1 MLDWAVGVDLGGTN
15 IRVAKV
21 DVMGKISQP
30 IFVEID
36 KADKRGADAPN
47 FAQIISIV
55 EGMISSNQ
63 EHPPL
68 GIGFGVTGPI
78 NVETGIIDNPFT
90 LPAYFQ
96 GNIKKTLEDK
106 FNLKV
111 VVENDANVACIGEAI
126 FGAGAGAT
134 MVACLILGTGVGVG
148 VINNGVIYRGANG
161 VHPEAG
167 HVHVDP
173 TGPLCYCGRNGC
185 LEALV
190 SGTALKN
197 IGVRRGVLTA
207 EQNGKDLADLAE
219 AGNKEAVQIMLE
231 AQQALGLGVV
241 NLIYTYGPEKII
253 ITGSA
258 LSRSDS
264 LLVKLQAIADEASA
278 YTKLRSEIK
287 YGSLGDWAG
296 TIGAATRIL
305 KSL

>member
-1 MLDWAVGVDLGGTN
+1 MLDWAIGIDLGGTN

-21 DVMGKISQP
+21 DVLGKVSQP

-36 KADKRGADAPN
+36 KGYTDSPN

-55 EGMISSNQ
+55 ERMISSNQ

-78 NVETGIIDNPFT
+78 NVKTGIIDNPFT

-111 VVENDANVACIGEAI
+111 IVENDANAACIGEAI
-126 FGAGAGAT
+126 FGAGEGAE

-148 VINNGVIYRGANG
+148 VINNGVVYRGANG
-161 VHPEAG
+161 AHPEAG
-167 HVHVDP
+167 HLHVDP
-173 TGPLCYCGRNGC
+173 TGPFCYCGRNGC

-197 IGVRRGVLTA
+197 IGVERGVLTA
-207 EQNGKDLADLAE
+207 GQNGKDLADLAE

-231 AQQALGLGVV
+231 AQEALGLGVV
-241 NLIYTYGPEKII
+241 NLIYTYGPEK
-253 ITGSA
+253 
-258 LSRSDS
+258 S
-264 LLVKLQAIADEASA
+264 LLPVVP
-278 YTKLRSEIK
+278 
-287 YGSLGDWAG
+287 
-296 TIGAATRIL
+296 
-305 KSL
+305 

>member
-1 MLDWAVGVDLGGTN
+1 MLDWAIGIDLGGTN

-21 DVMGKISQP
+21 DALGKVSQP

-36 KADKRGADAPN
+36 KSYVDSPN

-55 EGMISSNQ
+55 EGIISSNQ

-78 NVETGIIDNPFT
+78 NVKTGIIDNPFT
-90 LPAYFQ
+90 LPAFFQ
-96 GNIKKTLEDK
+96 GNIKKTLEDR

-111 VVENDANVACIGEAI
+111 AVENDANAACIGEAI
-126 FGAGAGAT
+126 FGAGEGADI
-134 MVACLILGTGVGVG
+134 VACLILGTGVGVG
-148 VINNGVIYRGANG
+148 VINNGVVYRGANG
-161 VHPEAG
+161 AHPEAG
-167 HVHVDP
+167 HVHVDA

-197 IGVRRGVLTA
+197 IGVERGVLSA
-207 EQNGKDLADLAE
+207 GQNAKDLVRLAE
-219 AGNKEAVQIMLE
+219 TGNKDAVQIMQE

-253 ITGSA
+253 ITGGA
-258 LSRSDS
+258 LSRTDS
-264 LLVKLQAIADEASA
+264 LLIKLQAIADEACT

-287 YGSLGDWAG
+287 FGSLGDWAG
-296 TIGAATRIL
+296 TIGAATRIIR
-305 KSL
+305 SW

>member
-1 MLDWAVGVDLGGTN
+1 MLDWAIGIDLGGTN

-21 DVMGKISQP
+21 DVLGKVSQP

-36 KADKRGADAPN
+36 KSYADSPN

-55 EGMISSNQ
+55 DEIISSNQ

-78 NVETGIIDNPFT
+78 NVKTGIIDNPFT
-90 LPAYFQ
+90 LPAFFQ
-96 GNIKKTLEDK
+96 GNIKKTLEDR

-111 VVENDANVACIGEAI
+111 AVENDANAACIGEAI
-126 FGAGAGAT
+126 FGAGEGADI
-134 MVACLILGTGVGVG
+134 VACLILGTGVGVG
-148 VINNGVIYRGANG
+148 VINNGVVYRGANG
-161 VHPEAG
+161 AHPEAG
-167 HVHVDP
+167 HVHVDA

-197 IGVRRGVLTA
+197 IGVERGVLSA
-207 EQNGKDLADLAE
+207 GQNAKDLVRLAE
-219 AGNKEAVQIMLE
+219 TGNKDAVQIMQE

-253 ITGSA
+253 ITGGA
-258 LSRSDS
+258 LSRTDS
-264 LLVKLQAIADEASA
+264 LLIKLQAIADEACT

-287 YGSLGDWAG
+287 FGSLGDWAG
-296 TIGAATRIL
+296 TIGAATRIIR
-305 KSL
+305 SW

>member
-1 MLDWAVGVDLGGTN
+1 MLDWAVGIDLGGTN

-21 DVMGKISQP
+21 DALGKVSQP

-36 KADKRGADAPN
+36 KSYADSPN

-55 EGMISSNQ
+55 EGIISCNQ

-78 NVETGIIDNPFT
+78 NVKTGIIDNPFT

-96 GNIKKTLEDK
+96 GNIKKTLEDR

-111 VVENDANVACIGEAI
+111 AVENDANAACIGEAI
-126 FGAGAGAT
+126 FGAGEGADI
-134 MVACLILGTGVGVG
+134 VACLILGTGVGVG
-148 VINNGVIYRGANG
+148 VINNGVVYRGANG
-161 VHPEAG
+161 AHPEAG
-167 HVHVDP
+167 HVHVDA

-197 IGVRRGVLTA
+197 IGVERGVLSA
-207 EQNGKDLADLAE
+207 GQNAKDLVRLAE
-219 AGNKEAVQIMLE
+219 TGNKDAVQIMQE

-253 ITGSA
+253 ITGGA
-258 LSRSDS
+258 LSRTDT
-264 LLVKLQAIADEASA
+264 LLIKLQAIADEACT
-278 YTKLRSEIK
+278 YTKLKSEIK
-287 YGSLGDWAG
+287 FGSLGDWAG
-296 TIGAATRIL
+296 TIGAATRIIR
-305 KSL
+305 SW

>member
-1 MLDWAVGVDLGGTN
+1 MLDWAIGIDLGGTN

-21 DVMGKISQP
+21 DVLGKVSQP

-36 KADKRGADAPN
+36 KSYVDSPN

-55 EGMISSNQ
+55 DEIISSNQ

-78 NVETGIIDNPFT
+78 NVKTGIIDNPFT
-90 LPAYFQ
+90 LPAFFQ
-96 GNIKKTLEDK
+96 GNIKKTLEDR

-111 VVENDANVACIGEAI
+111 AVENDANAACIGEAI
-126 FGAGAGAT
+126 FGAGEGADI
-134 MVACLILGTGVGVG
+134 VACLILGTGVGVG
-148 VINNGVIYRGANG
+148 VINNGVVYRGANG
-161 VHPEAG
+161 AHPEAG
-167 HVHVDP
+167 HVHVDA

-197 IGVRRGVLTA
+197 IGVERGVLTA
-207 EQNGKDLADLAE
+207 GQNAKDLVRLAE
-219 AGNKEAVQIMLE
+219 TGNKDAVQIMQE

-253 ITGSA
+253 ITGGA
-258 LSRSDS
+258 LSRTDS
-264 LLVKLQAIADEASA
+264 LLIKLQAIADEACT

-287 YGSLGDWAG
+287 FGSLGDWAG
-296 TIGAATRIL
+296 TIGAATRIIR
-305 KSL
+305 SW

>member
-1 MLDWAVGVDLGGTN
+1 MLDWAVGIDLGGTN

-21 DVMGKISQP
+21 DALGKVSQP

-36 KADKRGADAPN
+36 KSYVDSPN

-55 EGMISSNQ
+55 EGIISSNQ

-78 NVETGIIDNPFT
+78 NVKTGIIDNPFT
-90 LPAYFQ
+90 LPAFFQ
-96 GNIKKTLEDK
+96 GNIKKTLEDR

-111 VVENDANVACIGEAI
+111 AVENDANAACIGEAI
-126 FGAGAGAT
+126 FGAGEGADI
-134 MVACLILGTGVGVG
+134 VACLILGTGVGVG
-148 VINNGVIYRGANG
+148 VINNGVVYRGANG
-161 VHPEAG
+161 AHPEAG
-167 HVHVDP
+167 HVHVDA
-173 TGPLCYCGRNGC
+173 TGPLCYCGKNGC

-197 IGVRRGVLTA
+197 IGVERGVLSA
-207 EQNGKDLADLAE
+207 GQNAKDLVRLAE
-219 AGNKEAVQIMLE
+219 TGNKDAVQIMQE

-253 ITGSA
+253 ITGGA
-258 LSRSDS
+258 LSRTDS
-264 LLVKLQAIADEASA
+264 LLIKLQAIADEACT

-287 YGSLGDWAG
+287 FGSLGDWAG
-296 TIGAATRIL
+296 TIGAATRIIR
-305 KSL
+305 SW

>member
-1 MLDWAVGVDLGGTN
+1 MLDWAIGIDLGGTN

-21 DVMGKISQP
+21 DVLGKVSQP

-36 KADKRGADAPN
+36 KSYADSPN

-55 EGMISSNQ
+55 DEIISSNQ

-78 NVETGIIDNPFT
+78 NVKTGIIDNPFT
-90 LPAYFQ
+90 LPAFFQ
-96 GNIKKTLEDK
+96 GNIKKTLEDR

-111 VVENDANVACIGEAI
+111 AVENDANAACIGEAI
-126 FGAGAGAT
+126 FGAGEGADI
-134 MVACLILGTGVGVG
+134 VACLILGTGVGVG
-148 VINNGVIYRGANG
+148 VINNGVVYRGANG
-161 VHPEAG
+161 AHPEAG
-167 HVHVDP
+167 HVHVDA

-197 IGVRRGVLTA
+197 IGVERGVLTA
-207 EQNGKDLADLAE
+207 GQNAKDLVRLAE
-219 AGNKEAVQIMLE
+219 TGNKDAVQIMQE

-253 ITGSA
+253 ITGGA
-258 LSRSDS
+258 LSRTDS
-264 LLVKLQAIADEASA
+264 LLIKLQAIADEACT

-287 YGSLGDWAG
+287 FGSLGDWAG
-296 TIGAATRIL
+296 TIGAATRIIR
-305 KSL
+305 SW

>member
-1 MLDWAVGVDLGGTN
+1 MLDWAVGIDLGGTN

-21 DVMGKISQP
+21 DALGKVSQP

-36 KADKRGADAPN
+36 KSYVDSPN

-55 EGMISSNQ
+55 DEIISSNQ

-78 NVETGIIDNPFT
+78 NVKTGIIDNPFT
-90 LPAYFQ
+90 LPAFFQ
-96 GNIKKTLEDK
+96 GNIKKTLEDR

-111 VVENDANVACIGEAI
+111 AVENDANAACIGEAI
-126 FGAGAGAT
+126 FGAGEGADI
-134 MVACLILGTGVGVG
+134 VACLILGTGVGVG
-148 VINNGVIYRGANG
+148 VINNGVVYRGANG
-161 VHPEAG
+161 AHPEAG
-167 HVHVDP
+167 HVHVDA
-173 TGPLCYCGRNGC
+173 TGPLCYCGKNGC

-197 IGVRRGVLTA
+197 IGVERGVLTA
-207 EQNGKDLADLAE
+207 GQNAKDLVRLAE
-219 AGNKEAVQIMLE
+219 TGNKDAVQIMQE

-253 ITGSA
+253 ITGGA
-258 LSRSDS
+258 LSRTDS
-264 LLVKLQAIADEASA
+264 LLIKLQAIADEACT

-287 YGSLGDWAG
+287 FGSLGDWAG
-296 TIGAATRIL
+296 TIGAATRIIR
-305 KSL
+305 SW

>member
-1 MLDWAVGVDLGGTN
+1 MLDWAVGIDLGGTN

-21 DVMGKISQP
+21 DALGKVSQP

-36 KADKRGADAPN
+36 KSYVDSPN

-55 EGMISSNQ
+55 EGIISSNQ

-78 NVETGIIDNPFT
+78 NVKTGIIDNPFT
-90 LPAYFQ
+90 LPAFFQ
-96 GNIKKTLEDK
+96 GNIKKTLEDR

-111 VVENDANVACIGEAI
+111 AVENDANAACIGEAI
-126 FGAGAGAT
+126 FGAGEGADI
-134 MVACLILGTGVGVG
+134 VACLILGTGVGVG
-148 VINNGVIYRGANG
+148 VINNGVVYRGANG
-161 VHPEAG
+161 AHPEAG
-167 HVHVDP
+167 HVHVDA
-173 TGPLCYCGRNGC
+173 TGPLCYCGKNGC

-197 IGVRRGVLTA
+197 IGVERGVLTA
-207 EQNGKDLADLAE
+207 GQNAKDLVRLAE
-219 AGNKEAVQIMLE
+219 TGNKDAVQIMQE

-253 ITGSA
+253 ITGGA
-258 LSRSDS
+258 LSRTDS
-264 LLVKLQAIADEASA
+264 LLIKLQAIADEACT

-287 YGSLGDWAG
+287 FGSLGDWAG
-296 TIGAATRIL
+296 TIGAATRIIR
-305 KSL
+305 SW

>member
-1 MLDWAVGVDLGGTN
+1 MLDWAVGIDLGGTN

-21 DVMGKISQP
+21 DALGKVSQP

-36 KADKRGADAPN
+36 KSYADSPN

-55 EGMISSNQ
+55 EGIISCNQ

-78 NVETGIIDNPFT
+78 NVKTGIIDNPFT

-96 GNIKKTLEDK
+96 GNIKKTLEDR

-111 VVENDANVACIGEAI
+111 VVENDANAACIGEAI
-126 FGAGAGAT
+126 FGAGEGADI
-134 MVACLILGTGVGVG
+134 VACLILGTGVGVG
-148 VINNGVIYRGANG
+148 VINNGVVYRGANG
-161 VHPEAG
+161 AHPEAG
-167 HVHVDP
+167 HVHVDA

-197 IGVRRGVLTA
+197 IGVERGVLSA
-207 EQNGKDLADLAE
+207 GQNAKDLVRLAE
-219 AGNKEAVQIMLE
+219 TGNKDAVQIMQE

-253 ITGSA
+253 ITGGA
-258 LSRSDS
+258 LSRTDT
-264 LLVKLQAIADEASA
+264 LLIKLQAIADEACT
-278 YTKLRSEIK
+278 YTKLKSEIK
-287 YGSLGDWAG
+287 FGSLGDWAG
-296 TIGAATRIL
+296 TIGAATRIIR
-305 KSL
+305 SW

>member
-1 MLDWAVGVDLGGTN
+1 MLDWAIGIDLGGTN

-21 DVMGKISQP
+21 DVLGKVSQP

-36 KADKRGADAPN
+36 KSYADSPN

-55 EGMISSNQ
+55 DEIISSNQ

-78 NVETGIIDNPFT
+78 NVKTGIIDNPFT
-90 LPAYFQ
+90 LPAFFQ
-96 GNIKKTLEDK
+96 GNIKKTLEDR

-111 VVENDANVACIGEAI
+111 AVENDANAACIGEAI
-126 FGAGAGAT
+126 FGAGEGADI
-134 MVACLILGTGVGVG
+134 VACLILGTGVGVG
-148 VINNGVIYRGANG
+148 VINNGVVYRGANG
-161 VHPEAG
+161 AHPEAG
-167 HVHVDP
+167 HVHVDA
-173 TGPLCYCGRNGC
+173 TGPLCYCGKNGC

-197 IGVRRGVLTA
+197 IGVERGVLSA
-207 EQNGKDLADLAE
+207 GQNAKDLVRLAE
-219 AGNKEAVQIMLE
+219 TGNQDAVQIMQE

-253 ITGSA
+253 ITGGA
-258 LSRSDS
+258 LSRTDS
-264 LLVKLQAIADEASA
+264 LLIKLQAIADEACT

-287 YGSLGDWAG
+287 FGSLGDWAG
-296 TIGAATRIL
+296 TIGAATRIIR
-305 KSL
+305 SW

>member
-1 MLDWAVGVDLGGTN
+1 MLDWAIGIDLGGTN

-21 DVMGKISQP
+21 DVLGKVSQP

-36 KADKRGADAPN
+36 KSYADSPN

-55 EGMISSNQ
+55 DEIISSNQ

-78 NVETGIIDNPFT
+78 NVKTGIIDNPFT
-90 LPAYFQ
+90 LPAFFQ
-96 GNIKKTLEDK
+96 GNIKKTLEDR

-111 VVENDANVACIGEAI
+111 AVENDANAACIGEAI
-126 FGAGAGAT
+126 FGAGEGADI
-134 MVACLILGTGVGVG
+134 VACLILGTGVGVG
-148 VINNGVIYRGANG
+148 VINNGVVYRGANG
-161 VHPEAG
+161 AHPEAG
-167 HVHVDP
+167 HVHVDA
-173 TGPLCYCGRNGC
+173 TGPLCYCGKNGC

-197 IGVRRGVLTA
+197 IGVERGVLTA
-207 EQNGKDLADLAE
+207 GQNAKDLVRLAE
-219 AGNKEAVQIMLE
+219 TGNKDAVQIMQE

-253 ITGSA
+253 ITGGA
-258 LSRSDS
+258 LSRTDS
-264 LLVKLQAIADEASA
+264 LLIKLQAIADEACT

-287 YGSLGDWAG
+287 FGSLGDWAG
-296 TIGAATRIL
+296 TIGAATRIIR
-305 KSL
+305 SW

>member
-1 MLDWAVGVDLGGTN
+1 MLDWAIGIDLGGTN

-21 DVMGKISQP
+21 DVLGKVSQP
-30 IFVEID
+30 IFVDID
-36 KADKRGADAPN
+36 KSYADSPN

-55 EGMISSNQ
+55 DEIISSNQ

-78 NVETGIIDNPFT
+78 NVKTGIIDNPFT
-90 LPAYFQ
+90 LPAFFQ
-96 GNIKKTLEDK
+96 GNIKKTLEDR

-111 VVENDANVACIGEAI
+111 AVENDANAACIGEAI
-126 FGAGAGAT
+126 FGAGEGADI
-134 MVACLILGTGVGVG
+134 VACLILGTGVGVG
-148 VINNGVIYRGANG
+148 VINNGVVYRGANG
-161 VHPEAG
+161 AHPEAG
-167 HVHVDP
+167 HVHVDA

-197 IGVRRGVLTA
+197 IGVERGVLSA
-207 EQNGKDLADLAE
+207 GQNAKDLVRLAE
-219 AGNKEAVQIMLE
+219 TGNQDAVQIMQE

-253 ITGSA
+253 ITGGA
-258 LSRSDS
+258 LSRTDS
-264 LLVKLQAIADEASA
+264 LLIKLQAIADEACT

-287 YGSLGDWAG
+287 FGSLGDWAG
-296 TIGAATRIL
+296 AIGAATRII

>member
-1 MLDWAVGVDLGGTN
+1 MLDWAVGIDLGGTN

-21 DVMGKISQP
+21 DVLGKVSQP

-36 KADKRGADAPN
+36 KSYADSPN

-55 EGMISSNQ
+55 DEIISSNQ

-78 NVETGIIDNPFT
+78 NVKTGIIDNPFT
-90 LPAYFQ
+90 LPAFFQ
-96 GNIKKTLEDK
+96 GNIKKTLEDR

-111 VVENDANVACIGEAI
+111 AVENDANAACIGEAI
-126 FGAGAGAT
+126 FGAGEGADI
-134 MVACLILGTGVGVG
+134 VACLILGTGVGVG
-148 VINNGVIYRGANG
+148 VINNGVVYRGANG
-161 VHPEAG
+161 AHPEAG
-167 HVHVDP
+167 HVHVDA

-185 LEALV
+185 LETLV

-197 IGVRRGVLTA
+197 IGVERGVLSA
-207 EQNGKDLADLAE
+207 GQNAKNLVRLAE
-219 AGNKEAVQIMLE
+219 TGNKDAVQIMQE

-253 ITGSA
+253 ITGGA
-258 LSRSDS
+258 LSRTDS
-264 LLVKLQAIADEASA
+264 LLIKLQAIADEACT

-287 YGSLGDWAG
+287 FGSLGDWAG
-296 TIGAATRIL
+296 TIGAATRIIR
-305 KSL
+305 SW

>member
-1 MLDWAVGVDLGGTN
+1 MLDWAIGIDLGGTN

-21 DVMGKISQP
+21 DVLGKVSQP

-36 KADKRGADAPN
+36 KSYADSPN

-55 EGMISSNQ
+55 DEIISSNQ

-78 NVETGIIDNPFT
+78 NVKTGIIDNPFT
-90 LPAYFQ
+90 LPAFFQ
-96 GNIKKTLEDK
+96 GNIKKTLEDR

-111 VVENDANVACIGEAI
+111 AVENDANAACIGEAI
-126 FGAGAGAT
+126 FGAGEGADI
-134 MVACLILGTGVGVG
+134 VACLILGTGVGVG
-148 VINNGVIYRGANG
+148 VINNGVVYRGANG
-161 VHPEAG
+161 AHPEAG
-167 HVHVDP
+167 HVHVDA

-197 IGVRRGVLTA
+197 IGVERGVLSA
-207 EQNGKDLADLAE
+207 GQNAKNLVRLAE
-219 AGNKEAVQIMLE
+219 TGNKDAVQIMQE

-253 ITGSA
+253 ITGGA
-258 LSRSDS
+258 LSRTDS
-264 LLVKLQAIADEASA
+264 LLIKLQAIADEACT

-287 YGSLGDWAG
+287 FGSLGDWAG
-296 TIGAATRIL
+296 TIGAATRIIR
-305 KSL
+305 SW

>member
-1 MLDWAVGVDLGGTN
+1 MLDWAVGIDLGGTN

-21 DVMGKISQP
+21 DVLGKVSQP

-36 KADKRGADAPN
+36 KSYADSPN

-55 EGMISSNQ
+55 DEIISTNQ

-78 NVETGIIDNPFT
+78 NVKTGIIDNPFT
-90 LPAYFQ
+90 LPAFFQ
-96 GNIKKTLEDK
+96 GNIKKTLEDR

-111 VVENDANVACIGEAI
+111 AVENDANAACIGEAI
-126 FGAGAGAT
+126 FGAGEGADI
-134 MVACLILGTGVGVG
+134 VACLILGTGVGVG
-148 VINNGVIYRGANG
+148 VINNGVVYRGANG
-161 VHPEAG
+161 AHPEAG
-167 HVHVDP
+167 HVHVDA

-197 IGVRRGVLTA
+197 IGVERGVLSA
-207 EQNGKDLADLAE
+207 GQNAKDLVRLAE
-219 AGNKEAVQIMLE
+219 TGNKDAVQIMQE

-253 ITGSA
+253 ITGGA
-258 LSRSDS
+258 LSRTDT
-264 LLVKLQAIADEASA
+264 LLIKLQAIADEACT

-287 YGSLGDWAG
+287 FGSLGDWAG
-296 TIGAATRIL
+296 TIGAATRIIR
-305 KSL
+305 SW

>member
-1 MLDWAVGVDLGGTN
+1 MLDWAVGIDLGGTN

-21 DVMGKISQP
+21 DALGKVSQP

-36 KADKRGADAPN
+36 KSYVDSPN

-55 EGMISSNQ
+55 EGIISSNQ

-78 NVETGIIDNPFT
+78 NVKTGIIDNPFT
-90 LPAYFQ
+90 LPAFFQ
-96 GNIKKTLEDK
+96 GNIKKTLEDR

-111 VVENDANVACIGEAI
+111 AVENDANAACIGEAI
-126 FGAGAGAT
+126 FGAGEGADI
-134 MVACLILGTGVGVG
+134 VACLILGTGVGVG
-148 VINNGVIYRGANG
+148 VINNGVVYRGANG
-161 VHPEAG
+161 AHPEAG
-167 HVHVDP
+167 HVHVDA

-197 IGVRRGVLTA
+197 IGVERGVLSA
-207 EQNGKDLADLAE
+207 GQNAKDLVRLAE
-219 AGNKEAVQIMLE
+219 TGNKDAVQIMQE

-253 ITGSA
+253 ITGGA
-258 LSRSDS
+258 LSRTDS
-264 LLVKLQAIADEASA
+264 LLIKLQAIADEACT

-287 YGSLGDWAG
+287 FGSLGDWAG
-296 TIGAATRIL
+296 TIGAATRIIR
-305 KSL
+305 SW

>member
-1 MLDWAVGVDLGGTN
+1 MLDWAIGIDLGGTN

-21 DVMGKISQP
+21 DVLGKVSQP

-36 KADKRGADAPN
+36 KSYADSPN

-55 EGMISSNQ
+55 DEIISSNQ

-78 NVETGIIDNPFT
+78 NVKTGIIDNPFT
-90 LPAYFQ
+90 LPAFFQ
-96 GNIKKTLEDK
+96 GNIKKTLEDR

-111 VVENDANVACIGEAI
+111 AVENDANAACIGEAI
-126 FGAGAGAT
+126 FGAGEGADI
-134 MVACLILGTGVGVG
+134 VACLILGTGVGVG
-148 VINNGVIYRGANG
+148 VINNGVVYRGANG
-161 VHPEAG
+161 AHPEAG
-167 HVHVDP
+167 HVHVDA

-185 LEALV
+185 LETLV

-197 IGVRRGVLTA
+197 IGVERGVLSA
-207 EQNGKDLADLAE
+207 GQNAKNLVRLAE
-219 AGNKEAVQIMLE
+219 TGNKDAVQIMQE

-253 ITGSA
+253 ITGGA
-258 LSRSDS
+258 LSRTDS
-264 LLVKLQAIADEASA
+264 LLIKLQAIADEACT

-287 YGSLGDWAG
+287 FGSLGDWAG
-296 TIGAATRIL
+296 TIGAATRIIR
-305 KSL
+305 SW

>member
-1 MLDWAVGVDLGGTN
+1 MLDWAVGIDLGGTN

-21 DVMGKISQP
+21 DALGKVSQP

-36 KADKRGADAPN
+36 KSYADSPN

-55 EGMISSNQ
+55 DEIISSNQ

-78 NVETGIIDNPFT
+78 NVKTGIIDNPFT
-90 LPAYFQ
+90 LPAFFQ
-96 GNIKKTLEDK
+96 GNIKKTLEDR

-111 VVENDANVACIGEAI
+111 AVENDANAACIGEAI
-126 FGAGAGAT
+126 FGAGEGADI
-134 MVACLILGTGVGVG
+134 VACLILGTGVGVG
-148 VINNGVIYRGANG
+148 VINNGVVYRGANG
-161 VHPEAG
+161 AHPEAG
-167 HVHVDP
+167 HVHVDA

-197 IGVRRGVLTA
+197 IGVERGVLSA
-207 EQNGKDLADLAE
+207 GQNAKDLVRLAE
-219 AGNKEAVQIMLE
+219 TGNKDAVQIMQE

-253 ITGSA
+253 ITGGA
-258 LSRSDS
+258 LSRTDT
-264 LLVKLQAIADEASA
+264 LLIKLQAIADEACT

-287 YGSLGDWAG
+287 FGSLGDWAG
-296 TIGAATRIL
+296 TIGAATRIIR
-305 KSL
+305 SW

>member
-1 MLDWAVGVDLGGTN
+1 MLDWAIGIDLGGTN

-21 DVMGKISQP
+21 DVLGKVSQP

-36 KADKRGADAPN
+36 KSYADSPN

-55 EGMISSNQ
+55 DEIISSNQ

-78 NVETGIIDNPFT
+78 NVKTGIIDNPFT
-90 LPAYFQ
+90 LPAFFQ
-96 GNIKKTLEDK
+96 GNIKKTLEDR

-111 VVENDANVACIGEAI
+111 AVENDANAACIGEAI
-126 FGAGAGAT
+126 FGAGEGADI
-134 MVACLILGTGVGVG
+134 VACLILGTGVGVG
-148 VINNGVIYRGANG
+148 VINNGVVYRGANG
-161 VHPEAG
+161 AHPEAG
-167 HVHVDP
+167 HVHVDA
-173 TGPLCYCGRNGC
+173 TGPLCYCGKNGC

-197 IGVRRGVLTA
+197 IGVERGVLSA
-207 EQNGKDLADLAE
+207 GQNAKDLVHLAE
-219 AGNKEAVQIMLE
+219 TGNKDAVQIMQE

-253 ITGSA
+253 ITGGA
-258 LSRSDS
+258 LSRTDS
-264 LLVKLQAIADEASA
+264 LLIKLQAIADEACT

-287 YGSLGDWAG
+287 FGSLGDWAG
-296 TIGAATRIL
+296 TIGAATRIIR
-305 KSL
+305 SW

>member
-1 MLDWAVGVDLGGTN
+1 MLDWAVGIDLGGTN

-21 DVMGKISQP
+21 DALGKVSQP

-36 KADKRGADAPN
+36 KSYVDSPN

-55 EGMISSNQ
+55 EGIISSNQ

-78 NVETGIIDNPFT
+78 NVKTGIIDNPFT
-90 LPAYFQ
+90 LPAFFQ
-96 GNIKKTLEDK
+96 GNIKKTLEDR

-111 VVENDANVACIGEAI
+111 AVENDANAACIGEAI
-126 FGAGAGAT
+126 FGAGEGADI
-134 MVACLILGTGVGVG
+134 VACLILGTGVGVG
-148 VINNGVIYRGANG
+148 VINNGVVYRGANG
-161 VHPEAG
+161 AHPEAG
-167 HVHVDP
+167 HVHVDA

-197 IGVRRGVLTA
+197 IGVERGVLSA
-207 EQNGKDLADLAE
+207 GQNAKDLVRLAE
-219 AGNKEAVQIMLE
+219 TGNQDAVQIMQE

-253 ITGSA
+253 ITGGA
-258 LSRSDS
+258 LSRTDS
-264 LLVKLQAIADEASA
+264 LLIKLQAIADEACT

-287 YGSLGDWAG
+287 FGSLGDWAG
-296 TIGAATRIL
+296 TIGAATRIIR
-305 KSL
+305 SW

>member
-1 MLDWAVGVDLGGTN
+1 MLDWAVGIDLGGTN

-21 DVMGKISQP
+21 DALGKVSQP

-36 KADKRGADAPN
+36 KSYADSPN

-55 EGMISSNQ
+55 DEIISSNQ

-78 NVETGIIDNPFT
+78 NVKTGIIDNPFT
-90 LPAYFQ
+90 LPSFFQ
-96 GNIKKTLEDK
+96 GNIKKTLEDR

-111 VVENDANVACIGEAI
+111 AVENDANAACIGEAI
-126 FGAGAGAT
+126 FGAGEGADI
-134 MVACLILGTGVGVG
+134 VACLILGTGVGVG
-148 VINNGVIYRGANG
+148 VINNGVVYRGANG
-161 VHPEAG
+161 AHPEAG
-167 HVHVDP
+167 HVHVDA

-197 IGVRRGVLTA
+197 IGVERGVLSA
-207 EQNGKDLADLAE
+207 GQNAKDLVRLAE
-219 AGNKEAVQIMLE
+219 TGNKDAVQIMQE

-253 ITGSA
+253 ITGGA
-258 LSRSDS
+258 LSRTDS
-264 LLVKLQAIADEASA
+264 LLIKLQAIADEACT

-287 YGSLGDWAG
+287 FGSLGDWAG
-296 TIGAATRIL
+296 TIGAATRIIR
-305 KSL
+305 SW

>member
-1 MLDWAVGVDLGGTN
+1 MLDWAIGIDLGGTN

-21 DVMGKISQP
+21 DVLGKVSQP

-36 KADKRGADAPN
+36 KSYADSPN

-55 EGMISSNQ
+55 DEIISSNQ

-78 NVETGIIDNPFT
+78 NVKTGIIDNPFT
-90 LPAYFQ
+90 LPAFFQ
-96 GNIKKTLEDK
+96 GNIKKTLEDR

-111 VVENDANVACIGEAI
+111 AVENDANAACIGEAT
-126 FGAGAGAT
+126 FGAGEGADI
-134 MVACLILGTGVGVG
+134 VACLILGTGVGVG
-148 VINNGVIYRGANG
+148 VINNGVVYRGANG
-161 VHPEAG
+161 AHPEAG
-167 HVHVDP
+167 HVHVDA

-185 LEALV
+185 LETLV

-197 IGVRRGVLTA
+197 IGVERGVLSA
-207 EQNGKDLADLAE
+207 GQNAKNLVRLAE
-219 AGNKEAVQIMLE
+219 TGNKDAVQIMQE

-253 ITGSA
+253 ITGGA
-258 LSRSDS
+258 LSRTDS
-264 LLVKLQAIADEASA
+264 LLIKLQAIADEACT

-287 YGSLGDWAG
+287 FGSLGEWAG
-296 TIGAATRIL
+296 TIGAATRIIR
-305 KSL
+305 SW

>member
-1 MLDWAVGVDLGGTN
+1 MLDWAVGIDLGGTN

-21 DVMGKISQP
+21 DALGKVSQP

-36 KADKRGADAPN
+36 KSYADSPN

-55 EGMISSNQ
+55 DEIISSSQ

-78 NVETGIIDNPFT
+78 NVKTGIIDNPFT

-96 GNIKKTLEDK
+96 GNIKKTLEDR

-111 VVENDANVACIGEAI
+111 VVENDANAACIGEAI
-126 FGAGAGAT
+126 FGAGEGADI
-134 MVACLILGTGVGVG
+134 VACLILGTGVGVG
-148 VINNGVIYRGANG
+148 VINNGVVYRGANG
-161 VHPEAG
+161 AHPEAG
-167 HVHVDP
+167 HVHVDA

-197 IGVRRGVLTA
+197 IGVERGVLSA
-207 EQNGKDLADLAE
+207 GQNAKDLVRLAE
-219 AGNKEAVQIMLE
+219 TGNKDAVQIMQE

-253 ITGSA
+253 ITGGA
-258 LSRSDS
+258 LSRTDT
-264 LLVKLQAIADEASA
+264 LLIKLQAIADEACT
-278 YTKLRSEIK
+278 YTKLKSEIK
-287 YGSLGDWAG
+287 FGSLGDWAG
-296 TIGAATRIL
+296 TIGAATRIIR
-305 KSL
+305 SW

>member
-1 MLDWAVGVDLGGTN
+1 MLDWAIGIDLGGTN

-21 DVMGKISQP
+21 DVLGKVSQP

-36 KADKRGADAPN
+36 KSYADSPN

-55 EGMISSNQ
+55 DEIISSNQ

-78 NVETGIIDNPFT
+78 NVKTGIIDNPFT
-90 LPAYFQ
+90 LPAFFQ
-96 GNIKKTLEDK
+96 GNIKKTLEDR

-111 VVENDANVACIGEAI
+111 AVENDANAACIGEAI
-126 FGAGAGAT
+126 FGAGEGADI
-134 MVACLILGTGVGVG
+134 VACLILGTGVGVG
-148 VINNGVIYRGANG
+148 VINNGVVYRGANG
-161 VHPEAG
+161 AHPEAG
-167 HVHVDP
+167 HVHVDA

-197 IGVRRGVLTA
+197 IGVERGVLSA
-207 EQNGKDLADLAE
+207 GQNAKDLVRLAE
-219 AGNKEAVQIMLE
+219 TGNKDAVQIMQE

-253 ITGSA
+253 ITGGA
-258 LSRSDS
+258 LSRTDS
-264 LLVKLQAIADEASA
+264 LLIKLQAIADEACT

-287 YGSLGDWAG
+287 FGSIGDWAG
-296 TIGAATRIL
+296 TIGAATRIIR
-305 KSL
+305 SW

>member
-1 MLDWAVGVDLGGTN
+1 MLDWAIGIDLGGTN

-21 DVMGKISQP
+21 DVLGKVSQP

-36 KADKRGADAPN
+36 KSYADSPN

-55 EGMISSNQ
+55 DEIISSNQ

-78 NVETGIIDNPFT
+78 NVKTGIIDNPFT
-90 LPAYFQ
+90 LPAFFQ
-96 GNIKKTLEDK
+96 GNIKKTLEDR

-111 VVENDANVACIGEAI
+111 AVENDANAACIGEAI
-126 FGAGAGAT
+126 FGAGEGADI
-134 MVACLILGTGVGVG
+134 VACLILGTGVGVG
-148 VINNGVIYRGANG
+148 VINNGVVYRGANG
-161 VHPEAG
+161 AHPEAG
-167 HVHVDP
+167 HVHVDA

-197 IGVRRGVLTA
+197 IGVERGVLSA
-207 EQNGKDLADLAE
+207 GQNAKDLVRLAE
-219 AGNKEAVQIMLE
+219 TGNQDAVQIMQE

-253 ITGSA
+253 ITGGA
-258 LSRSDS
+258 LSRTDS
-264 LLVKLQAIADEASA
+264 LLIKLQAIADEACT

-287 YGSLGDWAG
+287 FGSLGDWAG
-296 TIGAATRIL
+296 TIGAATRIIR
-305 KSL
+305 SW

>member
-1 MLDWAVGVDLGGTN
+1 MLDWAVGIDLGGTN

-21 DVMGKISQP
+21 DALGKVSQP

-36 KADKRGADAPN
+36 KSYADSPN

-55 EGMISSNQ
+55 DEIISSNQ

-78 NVETGIIDNPFT
+78 NVKTGIIDNPFT
-90 LPAYFQ
+90 LPAFFQ
-96 GNIKKTLEDK
+96 GNIKKTLEDR

-111 VVENDANVACIGEAI
+111 AVENDANAACIGEAI
-126 FGAGAGAT
+126 FGAGEGADI
-134 MVACLILGTGVGVG
+134 VACLILGTGVGVG
-148 VINNGVIYRGANG
+148 VINNGVVYRGANG
-161 VHPEAG
+161 AHPEAG
-167 HVHVDP
+167 HVHVDA

-197 IGVRRGVLTA
+197 IGVERGVLSA
-207 EQNGKDLADLAE
+207 GQNAKDLVRLAE
-219 AGNKEAVQIMLE
+219 TGNKDAVQIMQE

-253 ITGSA
+253 ITGGA
-258 LSRSDS
+258 LSRTDS
-264 LLVKLQAIADEASA
+264 LLIKLQAIADEACT

-287 YGSLGDWAG
+287 FGSLGDWAG
-296 TIGAATRIL
+296 TIGAATRIIR
-305 KSL
+305 SW

>member
-1 MLDWAVGVDLGGTN
+1 MLDWAVGIDLGGTN

-21 DVMGKISQP
+21 DALGKVSQP

-36 KADKRGADAPN
+36 KSYVDSPN

-55 EGMISSNQ
+55 EGIISSNQ

-78 NVETGIIDNPFT
+78 NVKTGIIDNPFT
-90 LPAYFQ
+90 LPAFFQ
-96 GNIKKTLEDK
+96 GNIKKTLEDR

-111 VVENDANVACIGEAI
+111 AVENDANAACIGEAI
-126 FGAGAGAT
+126 FGAGEGADI
-134 MVACLILGTGVGVG
+134 VACLILGTGVGVG
-148 VINNGVIYRGANG
+148 VINNGVVYRGANG
-161 VHPEAG
+161 AHPEAG
-167 HVHVDP
+167 HVHVDA
-173 TGPLCYCGRNGC
+173 TGPLCYCGKNGC

-197 IGVRRGVLTA
+197 IGVERGVLSA
-207 EQNGKDLADLAE
+207 GQNAKDLVRLAE
-219 AGNKEAVQIMLE
+219 TGNQDAVQIMQE

-253 ITGSA
+253 ITGGA
-258 LSRSDS
+258 LSRTDS
-264 LLVKLQAIADEASA
+264 LLIKLQAIADEACT

-287 YGSLGDWAG
+287 FGSLGDWAG
-296 TIGAATRIL
+296 TIGAATRIIR
-305 KSL
+305 SW

>member
-1 MLDWAVGVDLGGTN
+1 MLDWAVGIDLGGTN

-21 DVMGKISQP
+21 DVLGKVSQP

-36 KADKRGADAPN
+36 KSYADSPN

-55 EGMISSNQ
+55 DEIISTNQ

-78 NVETGIIDNPFT
+78 NVKTGIIDNPFT
-90 LPAYFQ
+90 LPAFFQ
-96 GNIKKTLEDK
+96 GNIKKTLEDR

-111 VVENDANVACIGEAI
+111 AVENDANAACIGEAI
-126 FGAGAGAT
+126 FGAGEGADI
-134 MVACLILGTGVGVG
+134 VACLILGTGVGVG
-148 VINNGVIYRGANG
+148 VINNGVVYRGANG
-161 VHPEAG
+161 AHPEAG
-167 HVHVDP
+167 HVHVDA

-197 IGVRRGVLTA
+197 IGVERGVLSA
-207 EQNGKDLADLAE
+207 GQNAKDLVRLAE
-219 AGNKEAVQIMLE
+219 TGNKDAVQIMQE

-241 NLIYTYGPEKII
+241 NLIYTYGPEQII
-253 ITGSA
+253 ITGGA
-258 LSRSDS
+258 LSRTDT
-264 LLVKLQAIADEASA
+264 LLIKLQAIADEACT

-287 YGSLGDWAG
+287 FGSLGDWAG
-296 TIGAATRIL
+296 TIGAATRIIR
-305 KSL
+305 SW

>member
-1 MLDWAVGVDLGGTN
+1 MLDWAIGIDLGGTN

-21 DVMGKISQP
+21 DVLGKVSQP

-36 KADKRGADAPN
+36 KSYVDSPN

-55 EGMISSNQ
+55 DEIISSNQ

-78 NVETGIIDNPFT
+78 NVKTGIIDNPFT
-90 LPAYFQ
+90 LPAFFQ
-96 GNIKKTLEDK
+96 GNIKKTLEDR

-111 VVENDANVACIGEAI
+111 AVENDANAACIGEAI
-126 FGAGAGAT
+126 FGAGEGADI
-134 MVACLILGTGVGVG
+134 VACLILGTGVGVG
-148 VINNGVIYRGANG
+148 VINNGVVYRGANG
-161 VHPEAG
+161 AHPEAG
-167 HVHVDP
+167 HVHVDA
-173 TGPLCYCGRNGC
+173 TGPLCYCGKNGC

-197 IGVRRGVLTA
+197 IGVERGVLSA
-207 EQNGKDLADLAE
+207 GQNAKDLVRLAE
-219 AGNKEAVQIMLE
+219 TGNKDAVQIMQE

-253 ITGSA
+253 ITGGA
-258 LSRSDS
+258 LSRTDS
-264 LLVKLQAIADEASA
+264 LLIKLQAIADEACT

-287 YGSLGDWAG
+287 FGSLGDWAG
-296 TIGAATRIL
+296 TIGAATRIIR
-305 KSL
+305 SW

>member
-1 MLDWAVGVDLGGTN
+1 MLDWAVGIDLGGTN

-21 DVMGKISQP
+21 DALGKVSQP

-36 KADKRGADAPN
+36 KSYADSPN

-55 EGMISSNQ
+55 DEIISSNQ

-78 NVETGIIDNPFT
+78 NVKTGIIDNPFT
-90 LPAYFQ
+90 LPAFFQ
-96 GNIKKTLEDK
+96 GNIKKTLEDR

-111 VVENDANVACIGEAI
+111 AVENDANAACIGEAI
-126 FGAGAGAT
+126 FGAGEGADI
-134 MVACLILGTGVGVG
+134 VACLILGTGVGVG
-148 VINNGVIYRGANG
+148 VINNGVVYRGANG
-161 VHPEAG
+161 AHPEAG
-167 HVHVDP
+167 HVHVDA

-197 IGVRRGVLTA
+197 IGVERGVLSA
-207 EQNGKDLADLAE
+207 GQNAKDLVRLAE
-219 AGNKEAVQIMLE
+219 TGNQDAVQIMQE

-253 ITGSA
+253 ITGGA
-258 LSRSDS
+258 LSRTDS
-264 LLVKLQAIADEASA
+264 LLIKLQAIADEACT

-287 YGSLGDWAG
+287 FGSLGDWAG
-296 TIGAATRIL
+296 TIGAATRIIR
-305 KSL
+305 SW